1 MKQPC
6 LFTAQLLKD
15 IMQMLHKNFAFQ
27 TEPAPVFLPLPPTPH
42 SKKGENKACLGLC
55 VLRVHEDR
63 GPGQDGLYLI
73 SD

>member
-27 TEPAPVFLPLPPTPH
+27 SEPAPVFLPLPSTPTVRKEKTKH
-42 SKKGENKACLGLC
+42 
-55 VLRVHEDR
+55 V
-63 GPGQDGLYLI
+63 
-73 SD
+73 